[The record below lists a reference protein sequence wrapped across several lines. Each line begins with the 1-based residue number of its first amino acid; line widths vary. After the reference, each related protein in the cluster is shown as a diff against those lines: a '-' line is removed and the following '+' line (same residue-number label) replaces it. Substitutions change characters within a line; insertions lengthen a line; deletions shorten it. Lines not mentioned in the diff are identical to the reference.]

1 MRDPSARLGRPSIE
15 SKTSLVLI
23 FSGVGRQAREPIG
36 SSNFDHVV
44 VLRALI
50 MNRCLV
56 GLESDHVF
64 RTDEP
69 EIQPDLKKARYRK
82 WRDFGA
88 GLNDRDIAAKAPTR
102 RFSHLL

>member
-1 MRDPSARLGRPSIE
+1 MLGVRAKPFKQSFE
-15 SKTSLVLI
+15 GGSMDKRTSYAGIAVTAMFAIWSFGNDLH
-23 FSGVGRQAREPIG
+23 QQY
-36 SSNFDHVV
+36 
-44 VLRALI
+44 
-50 MNRCLV
+50 M
-56 GLESDHVF
+56 GLSDHVF

-88 GLNDRDIAAKAPTR
+88 GLNDRDIAAKASAR